1 MDYWVNKRHPPRAD
15 AMIPYDDFES
25 LTISLPK
32 EMDIYLANN
41 YYWNKAMYLQKHPSR
56 DRPSTSTHPHCSSAS
71 PNGIPTNL
79 PFKGD
84 SSFLLT

>member
-41 YYWNKAMYLQKHPSR
+41 NY
-56 DRPSTSTHPHCSSAS
+56 
-71 PNGIPTNL
+71 
-79 PFKGD
+79 
-84 SSFLLT
+84 